1 MSNNHYYITIRSSG
15 KKVPVSEEMFWA
27 YLKEND
33 EYRRDMQQIG
43 VCKCPARRFMRCDG
57 DCDSCQY
64 GSPITDV
71 DSLDAKLPDDD
82 DEEDETGFYEF
93 LVSKQPEPWD
103 KCGSDT
109 QYSRRERVRKI
120 LARLKELMPEAEKV
134 GQMRMEGKSLEKIA
148 QELGMKR
155 YQLRFKLE
163 RLRRILRKEFRDW
176 I

>member
-1 MSNNHYYITIRSSG
+1 MSNKQYYITIHSTG
-15 KKVPVSEEMFWA
+15 KKVPVSEEMFWT

-33 EYRRDMQQIG
+33 DYRRDMQQIG

-71 DSLDAKLPDDD
+71 DSLDAKYSDY
-82 DEEDETGFYEF
+82 DEEDESEFYEF
-93 LVSKQPEPWD
+93 LISKQPEPWEKYGD
-103 KCGSDT
+103 ET
-109 QYSRRERVRKI
+109 QYSRQERVRKI
-120 LARLKELMPEAEKV
+120 LARLMELMPEAERI

-148 QELGMKR
+148 QEFGMKR
-155 YQLRFKLE
+155 HQLRFQLE
-163 RLRRILRKEFRDW
+163 RMQRILRKEFKDW